1 MGLGAR
7 YALPCAGLLVLSGA
21 SCASIRGHS
30 DETANPTTQQA
41 MAAQKQ
47 SEEALKRAQESQK
60 QASEQA
66 HKAAAAQEQVR
77 QDEVKL
83 KQDQETSRQEQAK
96 AQQLQEQ
103 ARQESQQA
111 ASSPRADLTR
121 WCCSPPRA
129 RR

>member
-1 MGLGAR
+1 MALR
-7 YALPCAGLLVLSGA
+7 TSYALPCAGLLVLSGA

-30 DETANPTTQQA
+30 DETTSPTTQRA

-47 SEEALKRAQESQK
+47 SEEALKQV
-60 QASEQA
+60 SEQA
-66 HKAAAAQEQVR
+66 EKAAAAQEQVR

-83 KQDQETSRQEQAK
+83 RQDQETSRQEQAK